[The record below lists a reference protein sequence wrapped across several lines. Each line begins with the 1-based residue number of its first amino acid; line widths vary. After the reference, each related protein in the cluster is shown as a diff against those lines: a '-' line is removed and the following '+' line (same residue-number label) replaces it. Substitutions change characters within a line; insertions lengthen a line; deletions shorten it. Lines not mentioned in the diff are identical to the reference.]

1 MTWSLESKHSKM
13 RFPGDKPD
21 HLDRNLS
28 KLAREHLFQKVC
40 ADACPPA
47 LNSSSARS
55 ARLPCSWPGSQGP
68 SPLTVGPS
76 WAGTRPHA
84 LLSPSPRTEQQ
95 LAQRRV
101 TMKVW
106 EGKKIKIVAIPDLSK
121 KKKVFK
127 VSSEGNGR
135 PLKGL
140 SREWRDVQIK
150 VKFRFDPKISL
161 MPWLSS

>member
-1 MTWSLESKHSKM
+1 
-13 RFPGDKPD
+13 
-21 HLDRNLS
+21 
-28 KLAREHLFQKVC
+28 
-40 ADACPPA
+40 
-47 LNSSSARS
+47 
-55 ARLPCSWPGSQGP
+55 
-68 SPLTVGPS
+68 
-76 WAGTRPHA
+76 
-84 LLSPSPRTEQQ
+84 
-95 LAQRRV
+95 
-101 TMKVW
+101 MKVW
-106 EGKKIKIVAIPDLSK
+106 EEKKIKIVAIPDLSK